1 LLANPCFHV
10 LGFPS
15 KEKIGLLLLPLTAC
29 QEHLDPE
36 QARFSFLHFF
46 TLKALKNVAQGKR
59 SAALGPHADAQ
70 PMPTAQKF
78 HIIKKGL
85 KHPYMDV

>member
-46 TLKALKNVAQGKR
+46 TLKAL
-59 SAALGPHADAQ
+59 GPHADAQ